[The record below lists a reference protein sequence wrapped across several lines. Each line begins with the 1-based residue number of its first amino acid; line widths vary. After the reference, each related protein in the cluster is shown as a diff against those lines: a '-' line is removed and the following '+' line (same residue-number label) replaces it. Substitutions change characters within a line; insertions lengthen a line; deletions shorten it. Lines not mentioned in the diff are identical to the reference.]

1 MALYFLRPPSMA
13 MYVAL
18 VFCLSLLLLSRNT
31 DVLPALPHR
40 PLQMQVPLNRSYVG
54 KVSMLY
60 GDNPVY
66 EQALKTHDKH
76 NRAHGYEM
84 TVLRRQLLPGFWS
97 KPAYILSRLL
107 EELAKPEDERLEW
120 IV

>member
-1 MALYFLRPPSMA
+1 
-13 MYVAL
+13 
-18 VFCLSLLLLSRNT
+18 
-31 DVLPALPHR
+31 
-40 PLQMQVPLNRSYVG
+40 
-54 KVSMLY
+54 MLY

-76 NRAHGYEM
+76 NAAYGYDM

-107 EELAKPEDERLEW
+107 EEMAKPEEERLEW
-120 IV
+120 IVYVDECMLQSS